1 MMLESLSRTI
11 GNVFAFSLP
20 MVVISCVIL
29 TSLRL
34 YYLYKTKTPF
44 VFYQELFMLSFIIYI
59 LCLFQV
65 VTFQDTTS
73 IGSNNFVP
81 FQEIFRYSFGSRLFL
96 KNVFG
101 NLLLFL
107 PYGFFVS
114 TYLKSEKPFE
124 IIVLTFI
131 ASLSIE
137 STQLVIGRVFDVD
150 DILLNLL
157 GGIAGYYLYSFVQKI
172 ADLWPKVFRASWFLN
187 VLSIALLG
195 LVITIL

>member
-34 YYLYKTKTPF
+34 CYLYKTKTPF
-44 VFYQELFMLSFIIYI
+44 VFYQELFTLSFIIYI

-107 PYGFFVS
+107 PFGYFVS
-114 TYLKSEKPFE
+114 VYLKSSKPYE
-124 IIVLTFI
+124 IIVLTLI
-131 ASLSIE
+131 ASISIE
-137 STQLVIGRVFDVD
+137 STQMMIGRVFDVD

-157 GGIAGYYLYSFVQKI
+157 GGTLGYYFYYYIQKL
-172 ADLWPKVFRASWFLN
+172 ADLWPKVFRATWFLN
-187 VLSIALLG
+187 LLSIILLG
-195 LVITIL
+195 LIITIL